1 MAHILVV
8 VNGNTMFDGEV
19 TDWTVP
25 PTPPTMQ
32 GSIRAADLPPTIR
45 DILAKAMC
53 AAIEKATGF
62 KYKRVT

>member
-8 VNGNTMFDGEV
+8 VDGV
-19 TDWTVP
+19 THWDGDVEGWAVP
-25 PTPPTMQ
+25 PTPPAIP

-45 DILAKAMC
+45 DILARSLC

-62 KYKRVT
+62 KYRRV